1 MASALAAWSTAAP
14 SPSSGSRPPPP
25 WRELLDGTP
34 TFDGELIV
42 DSLRAELEREWAALL
57 DAQAALLASAAK
69 PVAGELEP
77 LALSDER
84 LREPLQLALGSV
96 DAEEARW
103 REAALAL
110 EARWRA
116 EMHAMTERWRAED
129 EARLRATLEEA
140 GNEGR
145 WRERLRSPPSPPSRA
160 AAGRGCSKLRGCGAS
175 AL

>member
-1 MASALAAWSTAAP
+1 M
-14 SPSSGSRPPPP
+14 
-25 WRELLDGTP
+25 
-34 TFDGELIV
+34 
-42 DSLRAELEREWAALL
+42 L

-77 LALSDER
+77 SALSDTW

-110 EARWRA
+110 EARWRT
-116 EMHAMTERWRAED
+116 EIHAMTERWRAED